1 MQLSQGQDRQSLLP
15 EGAPPAAR
23 ARCVRAARRCRK
35 EVPSYADCLLVS
47 TPFVPSL
54 GYPRKAGHFIASM
67 TYRHGRLPLAGPGQL
82 LDLG

>member
-1 MQLSQGQDRQSLLP
+1 MFWFTTTEHYSI
-15 EGAPPAAR
+15 
-23 ARCVRAARRCRK
+23 
-35 EVPSYADCLLVS
+35 PSRLFDAIWQ
-47 TPFVPSL
+47 T

>member
-15 EGAPPAAR
+15 EGTPPAAR
-23 ARCVRAARRCRK
+23 ARCVRASSRCRE

-54 GYPRKAGHFIASM
+54 LMDSVRIDAKPPVISTG
-67 TYRHGRLPLAGPGQL
+67 
-82 LDLG
+82 